1 MKRNLVNILLSLAFL
16 IGIGLL
22 LYPSV
27 SNYIN
32 EKNQTRLIDSY
43 NQIIDTMS
51 EEEHKAIIA
60 KANEYN
66 QELAANPDAFYLPDL
81 VNGYEDTLDTTGT
94 GIMGY
99 ISIDKIKVELPIY
112 HTVDDDILQIGVG
125 HLEGTSLPVGGTGT
139 HAVLSGHRGLP
150 SSKLFTDLDKLE
162 VGDTFYITIL
172 SNILTYQVDQI
183 RTVYPND
190 VSDLQI
196 IDGKDY
202 CTLFTC
208 TPYGINTHRLLIR
221 GKRIKTPEDR
231 VIYVPNEA
239 FSISR
244 VIVMTVFAIPMV
256 VILLIYLFV
265 SSRHSKKKPHT
276 KK

>member
-66 QELAANPDAFYLPDL
+66 QELATNPDAFYLPDL